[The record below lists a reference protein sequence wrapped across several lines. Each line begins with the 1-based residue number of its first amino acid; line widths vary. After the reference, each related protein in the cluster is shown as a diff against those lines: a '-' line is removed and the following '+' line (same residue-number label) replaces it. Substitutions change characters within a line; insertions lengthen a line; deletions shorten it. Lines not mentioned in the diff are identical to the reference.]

1 MNVIVVGSGAGG
13 STAARELALRG
24 ADVLVLEVGGSFRPF
39 SRRAP
44 RLSPLRHVGLFQP
57 WTLNRVVAG
66 MDVMRAGRDLFIV
79 RGVAA
84 GGSTAISCG
93 NWVRADRGLAE
104 IGLDLSAE
112 FDELDALLRP
122 MPFPRG
128 RWRPTTERL
137 FAAAAELD
145 FDPQPTPKVVDAR
158 RCRACGLC
166 EVGCAT
172 GARWDASRF
181 LTDAERAGAR
191 VRLGAPVQRVLL
203 EGGHARGVE
212 IAGSR
217 ETIRADLVVLAAGG
231 IGTARILRAS
241 GLAVADRLWEDIVLT
256 VGARLPQAR
265 QLDEPPMVW
274 YARREGYI
282 LSPYVDLLSHF
293 MHRPWRGVPLSDRVG
308 IMVKLADDANG
319 RIGEDGRVAKELSEA
334 DRARLAEASAV
345 ARQVLARA
353 GVGGPY
359 VDGVLHGGHLGGTV
373 PLRREDVASMRPA
386 SLPDGLWVA
395 DLSLVPESQ
404 GLPTMETTAA
414 IALRVARR
422 IIAGSGR

>member
-1 MNVIVVGSGAGG
+1 MNAIVVGSGAGG
-13 STAARELALRG
+13 SAAARELAMHG
-24 ADVLVLEVGGSFRPF
+24 VDVLVLEAGGPCRPF

-44 RLSPLRHVGLFQP
+44 QLSPLRHVGLFHP

-66 MDVMRAGRDLFIV
+66 LDVARVGRGLLAV
-79 RGVAA
+79 RGVVE

-112 FDELDALLRP
+112 FAELEALLQP
-122 MPFPRG
+122 TPFPRA
-128 RWRPTTERL
+128 RWRPTTERM
-137 FAAAAELD
+137 FGAAADLGL
-145 FDPQPTPKVVDAR
+145 DPQPTPKVVDAR

-172 GARWDASRF
+172 GARWDARRF
-181 LTDAERAGAR
+181 LADARRAGAE
-191 VRLGAPVQRVLL
+191 VRLGAPVSRVTI
-203 EGGHARGVE
+203 EDGRASGVE

-217 ETIRADLVVLAAGG
+217 ETIRADAVVLAAGG

-241 GLAVADRLWEDIVLT
+241 ALPVADRLWEDIVLT
-256 VGARLPQAR
+256 VGGRLRRAQ

-274 YARREGYI
+274 YARQEGYI

-293 MHRPWRGVPLSDRVG
+293 IHPAWRSVALRDRVG
-308 IMVKLADDANG
+308 VMVKLADEPSG
-319 RIGEDGRVAKELSEA
+319 RVGVDGRVAKELTAGEA
-334 DRARLAEASAV
+334 QRLAEAGVV
-345 ARQVLARA
+345 AREILAGA
-353 GVGGPY
+353 GAQGPY
-359 VDGVLHGGHLGGTV
+359 TDGVLHGGHLGGTV

-386 SLPDGLWVA
+386 GLPAGLWVA
-395 DLSLVPESQ
+395 DLSVVAESQ
-404 GLPTMETTAA
+404 GLPTMATTAA

-422 IIAGSGR
+422 VALRGSS

>member
-1 MNVIVVGSGAGG
+1 MNAIVVGSGAGG

-24 ADVLVLEVGGSFRPF
+24 ADVLVLEAGGSFRPF

-44 RLSPLRHVGLFQP
+44 RLSPLRHVGLFRP
-57 WTLNRVVAG
+57 WALNRVVAG
-66 MDVMRAGRDLFIV
+66 MDVMRTGRDLFIV

-93 NWVRADRGLAE
+93 NWVRADRGLE
-104 IGLDLSAE
+104 DIGLDLSPE

-122 MPFPRG
+122 TSFPRE

-137 FAAAAELD
+137 FTAAAELG
-145 FDPQPTPKVVDAR
+145 FDPRPTPKVVDAH

-181 LTDAERAGAR
+181 LADAERAGAR
-191 VRLGAPVQRVLL
+191 VRLGVPVQRVLL
-203 EGGHARGVE
+203 EGDRVRGVE
-212 IAGSR
+212 IVGSR
-217 ETIRADLVVLAAGG
+217 ETMHADVVVLAAGG

-241 GLAVADRLWEDIVLT
+241 ELAVADRLWEDIVLT
-256 VGARLPQAR
+256 VGGQLPQAR
-265 QLDEPPMVW
+265 QLDEPPMAW

-293 MHRPWRGVPLSDRVG
+293 MHRPWRGVPLRDRVG
-308 IMVKLADDANG
+308 LMVKLADAANG
-319 RIGEDGRVAKELSEA
+319 RIGEDGRVAKELSGT

-345 ARQVLARA
+345 AREVLARA
-353 GVGGPY
+353 GVGRPY
-359 VDGVLHGGHLGGTV
+359 SDGILHGGHLGGTV

-386 SLPDGLWVA
+386 VLPDGLWVA

-414 IALRVARR
+414 IALRVARH
-422 IIAGSGR
+422 IIADSGG

>member
-1 MNVIVVGSGAGG
+1 
-13 STAARELALRG
+13 
-24 ADVLVLEVGGSFRPF
+24 
-39 SRRAP
+39 
-44 RLSPLRHVGLFQP
+44 
-57 WTLNRVVAG
+57 

-334 DRARLAEASAV
+334 DRARLTEASAV
-345 ARQVLARA
+345 AREVLARA
-353 GVGGPY
+353 RVGGPY

-386 SLPDGLWVA
+386 SLPDGLWVV

>member
-1 MNVIVVGSGAGG
+1 
-13 STAARELALRG
+13 
-24 ADVLVLEVGGSFRPF
+24 
-39 SRRAP
+39 
-44 RLSPLRHVGLFQP
+44 
-57 WTLNRVVAG
+57 

-104 IGLDLSAE
+104 IGLNLDAE

-122 MPFPRG
+122 MPFPRE
-128 RWRPTTERL
+128 RWRPTTERM
-137 FAAAAELD
+137 FAAAAELGL
-145 FDPQPTPKVVDAR
+145 DPRPTPKVVDAR

-181 LTDAERAGAR
+181 LADAERAGAR
-191 VRLGAPVQRVLL
+191 VRLGTPVRRVVL
-203 EGGHARGVE
+203 EGGRVRGIE
-212 IAGSR
+212 IASSR
-217 ETIRADLVVLAAGG
+217 ETMRADVVVLAAGG

-256 VGARLPQAR
+256 VGGRLPQAR
-265 QLDEPPMVW
+265 QLDEPPMAW

-293 MHRPWRGVPLSDRVG
+293 MHRPWRGVPLRDRVG
-308 IMVKLADDANG
+308 LMVKLADAADG

-334 DRARLAEASAV
+334 DRTRLADASAV
-345 ARQVLARA
+345 AREVLARA
-353 GVGGPY
+353 GVGGPS
-359 VDGVLHGGHLGGTV
+359 VDGILHGGHLGGTV

-386 SLPDGLWVA
+386 GLPDGLWVA

-414 IALRVARR
+414 IAMRVARHV
-422 IIAGSGR
+422 IADSGR